1 MKNVFRR
8 PTTACDAMLE
18 KVLDFEKTSMFLSDV
33 SKNID
38 AKPRCIASK
47 KTSMYFL
54 SGHP

>member
-18 KVLDFEKTSMFLSDV
+18 KVLDFEKTSMFLTDV
-33 SKNID
+33 SENID
-38 AKPRCIASK
+38 AQPRCIASK